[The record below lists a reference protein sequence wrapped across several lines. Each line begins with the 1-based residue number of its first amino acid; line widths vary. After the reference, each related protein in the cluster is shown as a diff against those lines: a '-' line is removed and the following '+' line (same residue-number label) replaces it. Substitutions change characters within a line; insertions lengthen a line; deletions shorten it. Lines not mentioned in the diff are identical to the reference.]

1 MAATIA
7 SLSLAAILA
16 AFPLQ
21 THSYYLSTLNSSQ
34 VCPLMTGECA
44 GGQQVIAGVTYDV
57 KPGTLC
63 AFPYFARNAYTC
75 PDGYQNN
82 GYHVCVLVHFGPA
95 LAYCVSEQ
103 GSVYPVTCD
112 CNNDG
117 ECGTGLFRGCV
128 DNQNDVVCSSDYKKV
143 CYNGGTHYTCLNCEG
158 TFYNYDCG
166 SCECSLNG
174 GAVAGV
180 VLGIVAGVILIG
192 VLCCCVM
199 SCLQAAGSAEKRGYM
214 EESKLDCPA

>member
-75 PDGYQNN
+75 PDGYQEQWLPR
-82 GYHVCVLVHFGPA
+82 VCPRPFRTSASLLCERAKLSLHRVPHAQDEKCQMNIKDNVTKKNQPA
-95 LAYCVSEQ
+95 

-158 TFYNYDCG
+158 TFY
-166 SCECSLNG
+166 
-174 GAVAGV
+174 
-180 VLGIVAGVILIG
+180 
-192 VLCCCVM
+192 
-199 SCLQAAGSAEKRGYM
+199 
-214 EESKLDCPA
+214 